1 MLKRIALIS
10 YHTDPFILLGGDT
23 SGGMNVYVRELTK
36 TISKLGY
43 EIDVFTRFYNPLIK
57 KNELLDK
64 NSRIIRI
71 LAGPQKE
78 VRKSKLFDYAS
89 LFAKQ
94 LFSFSKEEKTSYD
107 LIISHYWLSGIIG
120 KKLSEK
126 WIIPLIIR
134 FHTLGKQKKNVLY
147 NYEFSE
153 NTNRIKTEKKLC
165 EFCDAIIVSSENEK
179 KTIKDEYAI
188 KSKKIHIIPCG
199 VNPFFFSP
207 KRNAKKIL
215 GLKNNI
221 KYFLSVGRIDPVKGL
236 DLYMHSLSFLKLIN
250 PELKFHALHIGG
262 ILKKNDKYNNLKNLY
277 PKDFKSTSQK
287 KEVERILN
295 LSKKLNVY
303 NNFSFIGA
311 RSHKK
316 LSYWYSAVDLLAIPS
331 RYETFC
337 LVALEA
343 ASCGLPSIA
352 YNVGGISESIKENH
366 TGILVQAGNTS
377 EYALVLNNLSSDKIL
392 SEKLGENG
400 KNYAG
405 IFSWE
410 NIAKAEIKICKTL
423 IAQKEGRIF

>member
-1 MLKRIALIS
+1 
-10 YHTDPFILLGGDT
+10 
-23 SGGMNVYVRELTK
+23 
-36 TISKLGY
+36 
-43 EIDVFTRFYNPLIK
+43 
-57 KNELLDK
+57 
-64 NSRIIRI
+64 
-71 LAGPQKE
+71 
-78 VRKSKLFDYAS
+78 
-89 LFAKQ
+89 
-94 LFSFSKEEKTSYD
+94 
-107 LIISHYWLSGIIG
+107 
-120 KKLSEK
+120 
-126 WIIPLIIR
+126 
-134 FHTLGKQKKNVLY
+134 
-147 NYEFSE
+147 
-153 NTNRIKTEKKLC
+153 
-165 EFCDAIIVSSENEK
+165 
-179 KTIKDEYAI
+179 
-188 KSKKIHIIPCG
+188 
-199 VNPFFFSP
+199 
-207 KRNAKKIL
+207 
-215 GLKNNI
+215 
-221 KYFLSVGRIDPVKGL
+221 
-236 DLYMHSLSFLKLIN
+236 MHSLSFLKLIN
-250 PELKFHALHIGG
+250 PELKFHAIHIGG
-262 ILKKNDKYNNLKNLY
+262 ILKKNDKHNNLKSLY

-311 RSHKK
+311 RSYEK

-377 EYALVLNNLSSDKIL
+377 EYALVLNNLTSNKIF

-400 KNYAG
+400 KDYAG